1 MHQIYQQFNCKSTNN
16 LYTWKTSCWIK
27 NLKLQTLSNLR
38 FIPSHNLEAVDTYN
52 KQKLITT
59 NKITPAT
66 GINET
71 AKIPQLKLSLYF
83 SIINIITSLIKSI
96 YR

>member
-1 MHQIYQQFNCKSTNN
+1 M
-16 LYTWKTSCWIK
+16 
-27 NLKLQTLSNLR
+27 SNLR

-83 SIINIITSLIKSI
+83 SIINIITSFITSLIKSI
-96 YR
+96 YIERERERDREREK